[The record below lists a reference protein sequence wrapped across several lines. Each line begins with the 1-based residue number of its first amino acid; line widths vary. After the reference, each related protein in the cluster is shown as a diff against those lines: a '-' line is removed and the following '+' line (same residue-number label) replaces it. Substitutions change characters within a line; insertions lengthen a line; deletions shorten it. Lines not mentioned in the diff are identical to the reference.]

1 MIIQNSDKYIF
12 IKFDTLITEEEFVN
26 FLRLWKD
33 LYSLKNKFIFIFDT
47 RNIKYSNT
55 LLKYSIQMTK
65 FIKELKKE
73 SIQYL
78 QRSII
83 LLDKK
88 YISYLLDFMF
98 EIEKPVADIYLW
110 TTKTHNHQN
119 IMLISKN
126 ILNVKSKNIIKIQ
139 S

>member
-1 MIIQNSDKYIF
+1 MLIQNSNKYIF
-12 IKFDTLITEEEFVN
+12 IKFNTLITDNEFSK
-26 FLRLWKD
+26 FLQLWKD
-33 LYSLKNKFIFIFDT
+33 LYLLKNEFIFIFDT
-47 RNIKYSNT
+47 RNIKYSNN

-83 LLDKK
+83 LLDKM

-110 TTKTHNHQN
+110 TTKTQNYQN

-126 ILNVKSKNIIKIQ
+126 ILNIKSKNITKIYP
-139 S
+139 

>member
-1 MIIQNSDKYIF
+1 
-12 IKFDTLITEEEFVN
+12 
-26 FLRLWKD
+26 
-33 LYSLKNKFIFIFDT
+33 
-47 RNIKYSNT
+47 
-55 LLKYSIQMTK
+55 MTK

-83 LLDKK
+83 LLDKM

-110 TTKTHNHQN
+110 TTKTQNYQN

-126 ILNVKSKNIIKIQ
+126 ILNIKSKNITKIYP
-139 S
+139 